1 MVDACKACTSASV
14 EFVPVAEEFLAAQ
27 QVAPWMGLPLWLP
40 EDPQF
45 AGAGNI
51 SRAKA
56 LAAGCTF
63 RPLADTV
70 RDTLA
75 WWAKEPRSKDEWG
88 KKPGQPGLSDARE
101 KEILAAWEARAR

>member
-1 MVDACKACTSASV
+1 MMVST
-14 EFVPVAEEFLAAQ
+14 PAA
-27 QVAPWMGLPLWLP
+27 ART
-40 EDPQF
+40 PQS
-45 AGAGNI
+45 I
-51 SRAKA
+51 
-56 LAAGCTF
+56 
-63 RPLADTV
+63 PLADTV

>member
-1 MVDACKACTSASV
+1 V

-88 KKPGQPGLSDARE
+88 KKPGQPGLSDAQE